1 MAGKHS
7 QKAEALMKRLGLT
20 YEHIIAF
27 RFAINV
33 AIATTIVWLTLR
45 LIQDTNPIWA
55 IASMVAASDPEPL
68 EARRMFKARLANV
81 FVGCVVG
88 LAFILVGGVNGWML
102 PLAMAVTVLISS
114 LVIRIKTMWRQAP
127 ISAAVVIAAGIT
139 HGGSATTSIEYGL
152 HKVGEVVF
160 GCLVGLFVSWAM
172 SKLWLIKVPSP
183 ELKEPALPKNK

>member
-33 AIATTIVWLTLR
+33 AIATTIVWVTLR
-45 LIQDTNPIWA
+45 LIHDTNPIWA
-55 IASMVAASDPEPL
+55 IASMVAASDPEPQ
-68 EARRMFKARLANV
+68 EAGRMFKARLSNV

-88 LAFILVGGVNGWML
+88 LAFLLIGGANGWML
-102 PLAMAVTVLISS
+102 PLALGTTVLISS

-127 ISAAVVIAAGIT
+127 ITSAVVIAAGIT
-139 HGGSATTSIEYGL
+139 HSSATTGIEYGL

-172 SKLWLIKVPSP
+172 SKLWLIQVP
-183 ELKEPALPKNK
+183 EEPAKLSPQEKK